1 MEFDHVALSVKNVY
15 ESVRMYQSKFG
26 AVIEYEDSTWAMI
39 SMGGIKVALTESG
52 QHPPHIAFKVASL
65 NDFPD
70 GCEVKQHRDGS
81 WYYYDSDAD
90 GNVIEWIAYPK
101 S

>member
-39 SMGGIKVALTESG
+39 SMGG
-52 QHPPHIAFKVASL
+52 AFNENRSRWQIQYE
-65 NDFPD
+65 D
-70 GCEVKQHRDGS
+70 GYHRNIV
-81 WYYYDSDAD
+81 Y
-90 GNVIEWIAYPK
+90 V
-101 S
+101 